1 MIDVLKWTS
10 TFVAVIALL
19 FIAVFVGGWGTL
31 TLLKYAHIY
40 NTINFKNIMV
50 CGLAVCA
57 ILVPIHSNI
66 EFNKED

>member
-1 MIDVLKWTS
+1 MINILKWTS

-57 ILVPIHSNI
+57 ILDPIHIKKRS
-66 EFNKED
+66 K

>member
-40 NTINFKNIMV
+40 NTINFKNIMS
-50 CGLAVCA
+50 CGLAFFA
-57 ILVPIHSNI
+57 IIIPIRSRI
-66 EFNKED
+66 TFNK